1 MWEIILR
8 PLRSLTSC
16 NLEFKVNI
24 MTCLCMYSVHIQIQE
39 PILLSI
45 YNKKATERRREERE
59 RGHRREKMERRETR
73 KKEWAGRGGLGR

>member
-1 MWEIILR
+1 
-8 PLRSLTSC
+8 
-16 NLEFKVNI
+16 
-24 MTCLCMYSVHIQIQE
+24 MYSVHVQIRE

>member
-1 MWEIILR
+1 
-8 PLRSLTSC
+8 
-16 NLEFKVNI
+16 
-24 MTCLCMYSVHIQIQE
+24 MTCLCMYSVHVQIQE

-59 RGHRREKMERRETR
+59 RGQDRREKMERWEMR